1 MHRFLTGGENNCGR
15 KKGFGPWTRGGRF
28 PGNFLGYNL
37 VDKSPEGEI
46 RLDNTVTH
54 IISHTDL
61 DGVTAAAVAWAAAW
75 PEAAPVKVTLTG
87 YGEVDNLLLE
97 SLASGQKV
105 LVLDLFCQ
113 RQQTVDEVDRRHVP
127 GDLPFLFDHHEST
140 FERYGNRPWAVV
152 DTAKCAA
159 AVYHGWL
166 LGQDLPR
173 PVRQRVEKMAGIVEM
188 ANDRDLWL
196 GQEPDSRLWQ
206 ALVTLCGPWGTLMR
220 LAGNP
225 DAALTGPERDAAER
239 FVKAQEERFAR
250 ALERVQRIRDELVFV
265 PPDLLEFGDVSDF
278 CGLVLDRME
287 NPPALAAVPA
297 RRPAGDWAVS
307 MRSRAGLAGRITGLL
322 KDGRKVRGGG
332 HGDAAA
338 LYFPPHYT
346 ADQIRESLLSAL
358 RTAREAERPVGLSL
372 GDLLKEKLN
381 GK

>member
-1 MHRFLTGGENNCGR
+1 MAPRVTA
-15 KKGFGPWTRGGRF
+15 F
-28 PGNFLGYNL
+28 PGSFLGYNL
-37 VDKSPEGEI
+37 VEKSRGGEI
-46 RLDNTVTH
+46 LLENAVTH

-75 PEAAPVKVTLTG
+75 PESAPVKVTLTG

-97 SLASGQKV
+97 SLAAGQKA

-113 RQQTVDEVDRRHVP
+113 RQQTVDELDRRYAP
-127 GDLPFLFDHHEST
+127 GDLPFLFDHHETT
-140 FERYGNRPWAVV
+140 FDRYGNRPWAVV
-152 DTAKCAA
+152 DTSKCAA
-159 AVYHGWL
+159 AVYHAWL
-166 LGQDLPR
+166 LEQPIPPAAR
-173 PVRQRVEKMAGIVEM
+173 ARVEKMTAMVEM

-196 GQEPDSRLWQ
+196 GEKPDSRLWQ

-220 LAGNP
+220 LAANP
-225 DAALTGPERDAAER
+225 DAALSEQERDVAER
-239 FVKAQEERFAR
+239 FVRAQEERFAR
-250 ALERVQRIRDELVFV
+250 ALERVIRIKDELVFV

-278 CGLVLDRME
+278 CGLVLDRMD

-307 MRSRAGLAGRITGLL
+307 MRSRGGLAGRITGLL

-372 GDLLKEKLN
+372 GDLLKEKL
-381 GK
+381 GEK

>member
-1 MHRFLTGGENNCGR
+1 MAPRVTA
-15 KKGFGPWTRGGRF
+15 F
-28 PGNFLGYNL
+28 PGSFLGYNL
-37 VDKSPEGEI
+37 VEKSRGGEI
-46 RLDNTVTH
+46 LLENAVTH

-75 PEAAPVKVTLTG
+75 PESAPVKVTLTG

-97 SLASGQKV
+97 SLAAGQKA

-113 RQQTVDEVDRRHVP
+113 RQQTVDELDRRYAP
-127 GDLPFLFDHHEST
+127 GDLPFLFDHHETT
-140 FERYGNRPWAVV
+140 FDRYGNRPWAVV
-152 DTAKCAA
+152 DTSKCAA
-159 AVYHGWL
+159 AVYHAWL
-166 LGQDLPR
+166 LEQPIPPAAR
-173 PVRQRVEKMAGIVEM
+173 ARVEKMTAMVEM

-196 GQEPDSRLWQ
+196 GEKPDSRLWQ

-220 LAGNP
+220 LAANP
-225 DAALTGPERDAAER
+225 DAALSEQERDVAER
-239 FVKAQEERFAR
+239 FVRAQEERFAR
-250 ALERVQRIRDELVFV
+250 ALERVIRIKAELVFV

-278 CGLVLDRME
+278 CGLVLDRMD

-307 MRSRAGLAGRITGLL
+307 MRSRGGLAGRITGLL

-372 GDLLKEKLN
+372 GDLLKEKL
-381 GK
+381 GEK

>member
-1 MHRFLTGGENNCGR
+1 MANA
-15 KKGFGPWTRGGRF
+15 
-28 PGNFLGYNL
+28 
-37 VDKSPEGEI
+37 
-46 RLDNTVTH
+46 VTH

-75 PEAAPVKVTLTG
+75 PENAPVKVTLTG

-97 SLASGQKV
+97 SLEAGQRV

-113 RQQTVDEVDRRHVP
+113 RQQTVDELDRRFVP
-127 GDLPFLFDHHEST
+127 QDAPFLFDHHEST

-152 DTAKCAA
+152 DTSRCAA

-166 LGQDLPR
+166 LGQDLAPA
-173 PVRQRVEKMAGIVEM
+173 VRQRVEKMTGIVEM

-196 GQEPDSRLWQ
+196 GEKPDSRLWQ
-206 ALVTLCGPWGTLMR
+206 ALVTLCGPWGVLMR
-220 LAGNP
+220 LAADPG
-225 DAALTGPERDAAER
+225 AALAEAERDVAER

-250 ALERVQRIRDELVFV
+250 ALERVLRVRDELVFV

-278 CGLVLDRME
+278 CGLVLDRMD
-287 NPPALAAVPA
+287 NPPALVAVPA

-307 MRSRAGLAGRITGLL
+307 MRSRGGLAGRITGLL

-346 ADQIRESLLSAL
+346 GDQIRESLLSAL
-358 RTAREAERPVGLSL
+358 RTAREADRPVGLSL
-372 GDLLKEKLN
+372 GDLLKEKL
-381 GK
+381 GEK